1 MNWTAISMFMV
12 FVCFTLLV
20 TRWAALR
27 TRSASDFYTA
37 GGGLT
42 GMQNGLAIAG
52 DRISAA
58 SFLGI
63 SAMMFMNGYD
73 GLLYALGVLAGW
85 PIILFLIAERLR
97 NLGKYTFADVVS
109 YRLEQT
115 PVRLTS
121 AFGTLTVA
129 LMYLV
134 AQMVGAGKLIEL
146 LFGISYLYAV
156 MLVGVLMVFYVTF
169 GGMLATTW
177 VQIIKAVLLLS
188 GTSFMAF
195 MVLKHF
201 GFSTEAMFAGA
212 TEDDFAMAKLMSATW
227 VQFARTGDPNGAPG
241 RDITLFDHEDVVAGA
256 AIGEPRTDQHAMQGL
271 DRGIPPAD
279 GVGLLAVRELRH
291 ERGDHGIGFRSRDS
305 AQRCNGV
312 LFLAHCAGLEKR
324 L

>member
-1 MNWTAISMFMV
+1 MNWTAIGMFLL
-12 FVCFTLLV
+12 FVVFTLGV

-52 DRISAA
+52 DMISAA

-63 SAMMFMNGYD
+63 SAMMFLNGYD

-109 YRLEQT
+109 YRLAQT

-121 AFGTLTVA
+121 AFGTLVVA

-156 MLVGVLMVFYVTF
+156 MLVGVLMVF
-169 GGMLATTW
+169 
-177 VQIIKAVLLLS
+177 LS
-188 GTSFMAF
+188 
-195 MVLKHF
+195 LIH
-201 GFSTEAMFAGA
+201 
-212 TEDDFAMAKLMSATW
+212 
-227 VQFARTGDPNGAPG
+227 
-241 RDITLFDHEDVVAGA
+241 I
-256 AIGEPRTDQHAMQGL
+256 
-271 DRGIPPAD
+271 
-279 GVGLLAVRELRH
+279 
-291 ERGDHGIGFRSRDS
+291 
-305 AQRCNGV
+305 
-312 LFLAHCAGLEKR
+312 
-324 L
+324 